1 MEYYNA
7 KALNQ
12 DGYFIFNEEHKVYNV
27 NKKRIKSGLNPA
39 YLRHNRLGHKN
50 KKHIKELHSD
60 GLL

>member
-1 MEYYNA
+1 MMEYYNA

-39 YLRHNRLGHKN
+39 YLRHNRLGHEKQET
-50 KKHIKELHSD
+50 H
-60 GLL
+60 